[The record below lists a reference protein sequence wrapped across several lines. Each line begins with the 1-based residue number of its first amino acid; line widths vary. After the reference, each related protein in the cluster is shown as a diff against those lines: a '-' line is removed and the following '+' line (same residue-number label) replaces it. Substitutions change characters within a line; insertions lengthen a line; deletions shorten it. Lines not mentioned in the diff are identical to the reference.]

1 DLNGNISTF
10 AGNGSSVTSGDGGQA
25 TNAGLPGPQRITLDP
40 AGNLYIAQID
50 GRIRKVTPNGIIS
63 TFAQNLAGP
72 LGMAFDASGNLLVC
86 EQNFSHIVS
95 IAPDGTRTVIAGN
108 GTNGF
113 ADGPATTKAMFSRPV
128 AIDTDPAGNIYV
140 ADLDNAR
147 IRKISNG
154 IVTTI
159 AGAARSPG
167 EGGAASDARLNFPQ
181 GIIVDAPG
189 NLYIADTQNN
199 RVRKVTPSG
208 AISTVAGNGH
218 LGFSQD
224 GTPAPSAFAFFPN
237 AVAISPQGEL
247 VVGEGTRIF
256 RIGLDGTHS
265 TIAGT
270 GFSGSSGDGGPA
282 TLATLN
288 YVIAITYDAAG
299 NLYLAEQTRVRRV
312 SPSGTITAF
321 AGNGQPG
328 NSGDGGQAT
337 GANLTSIRG

>member
-1 DLNGNISTF
+1 DDGQPATQARLVSPGGVVFDNGELYVADFGLNMILRIDAQGIIHIQAGNGLRASSGDGGPVRAASFNAPSDIAVSAADRYIAESCGSRVGNVTAGVISTLVGFNGSGFSGDGGPASKAQIGAPSSIAVDRTGNLYIADPNNSRVRKVDLNGNISTF

-147 IRKISNG
+147 IRKISN
-154 IVTTI
+154 
-159 AGAARSPG
+159 
-167 EGGAASDARLNFPQ
+167 
-181 GIIVDAPG
+181 
-189 NLYIADTQNN
+189 
-199 RVRKVTPSG
+199 
-208 AISTVAGNGH
+208 
-218 LGFSQD
+218 
-224 GTPAPSAFAFFPN
+224 
-237 AVAISPQGEL
+237 
-247 VVGEGTRIF
+247 
-256 RIGLDGTHS
+256 
-265 TIAGT
+265 
-270 GFSGSSGDGGPA
+270 
-282 TLATLN
+282 
-288 YVIAITYDAAG
+288 
-299 NLYLAEQTRVRRV
+299 
-312 SPSGTITAF
+312 
-321 AGNGQPG
+321 
-328 NSGDGGQAT
+328 
-337 GANLTSIRG
+337 